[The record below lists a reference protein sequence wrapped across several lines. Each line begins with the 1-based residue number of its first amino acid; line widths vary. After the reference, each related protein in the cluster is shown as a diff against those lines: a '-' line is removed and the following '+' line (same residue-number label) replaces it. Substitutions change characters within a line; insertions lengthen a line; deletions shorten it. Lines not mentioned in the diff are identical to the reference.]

1 MAEETEIMKNLENIS
16 NSELAMLIDEWVR
29 GLHAERNRE
38 MLKDRLINGML
49 FEPLAEKYNL
59 SVRATQNIVYKASE
73 QLFKHVKF

>member
-1 MAEETEIMKNLENIS
+1 MKEIENIS
-16 NSELAMLIDEWVR
+16 NAELAMLIDEWVR

-59 SVRATQNIVYKASE
+59 SVRATQNIIYRASE

>member
-1 MAEETEIMKNLENIS
+1 MKKYNDIS
-16 NSELAMLIDEWVR
+16 NSKLASLIDEWVR

-49 FEPLAEKYNL
+49 YEPLAEKYNL
-59 SVRATQNIVYKASE
+59 SVRATQNIIYRSSE

>member
-1 MAEETEIMKNLENIS
+1 MKNLENIS
-16 NSELAMLIDEWVR
+16 NSELATLIDEWVR

-49 FEPLAEKYNL
+49 FEPLAGKYNL
-59 SVRATQNIVYKASE
+59 SVRATQNIIYRASE

>member
-1 MAEETEIMKNLENIS
+1 MKKYNDIS
-16 NSELAMLIDEWVR
+16 NSKLATLIDEWVR

-49 FEPLAEKYNL
+49 FEQLAEKYNL
-59 SVRATQNIVYKASE
+59 SVRATQNIIYKASE

>member
-1 MAEETEIMKNLENIS
+1 MKNLENIS

-49 FEPLAEKYNL
+49 YEPLAEKYNL
-59 SVRATQNIVYKASE
+59 SVRATQNIVYRASE